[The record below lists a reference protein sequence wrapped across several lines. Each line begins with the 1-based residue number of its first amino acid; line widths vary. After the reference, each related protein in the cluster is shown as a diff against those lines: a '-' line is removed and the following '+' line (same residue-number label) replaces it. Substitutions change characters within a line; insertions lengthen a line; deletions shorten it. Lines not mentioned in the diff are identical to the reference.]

1 MKTLL
6 LLLCAFAFASCEKED
21 IQTPVETTNLE
32 NTVWENSEIT
42 LSFKEKG
49 ECTLTQVT
57 SEGTTASSLKYD
69 DRYIF
74 SPLSR
79 CFYISYNM
87 ISSSEML
94 LIFPNEPAC
103 IIRRVENGR

>member
-6 LLLCAFAFASCEKED
+6 LLLCVFAFASCEKEE
-21 IQTPVETTNLE
+21 IPNPAETTNLE
-32 NTVWENSEIT
+32 NTVWESSDIT

-49 ECTLTQVT
+49 ECTLTQVS
-57 SEGTTASSLKYD
+57 SEGTTTSSLKYD

-87 ISSSEML
+87 ISSSEIL
-94 LIFPNEPAC
+94 LIFPNGPSC